1 MNSIPLTS
9 TFVGRARELEQL
21 RATLN
26 RASPT
31 ISVIYGRRRVG
42 KSALIRKTL
51 ERNPAVYFEGLENQ
65 PTSDQLSNFCL
76 QLRKQFPEAAVSV
89 VPKTWREAFLLLE
102 PILKQ
107 RPACVV
113 LDEFQWM
120 ANYRSAI
127 VSDLKMVWEQY
138 LARIPGVSLILCGSI
153 ASFMLKKVVKG
164 SALYGRTDR
173 VIHLREFSLAESGEM
188 RPEYGSEEL
197 LDAYMILGGIPKY
210 LELLAD
216 YPSIY
221 LAIED
226 LAFRENGFL
235 VDEFERIFVSHF
247 GRNEDYAR
255 IVGALA
261 KHSYGMF
268 RKSLS
273 KAAHVDLGGGLSRGL
288 QDLEAA
294 GFIRSIRPIS
304 RPANSRLIK
313 YVLSDPYLRFYHA
326 MMRPELSAI
335 RSGQSTLRF
344 AALTQKPMFHEW
356 RGRAFELACA
366 THAPLIARELGFHGI
381 EYSFGPY
388 FRAANASGAGVQV
401 DLVFDRADN
410 VLTLCEMK
418 CSRRP
423 IGKSI
428 IPEMEQKAALLKA
441 AFPGKTTQNV
451 LVYHGSIASSISSS
465 PYIYKTLNS
474 DVLFS

>member
-235 VDEFERIFVSHF
+235 VDEFERILEEVIKEK
-247 GRNEDYAR
+247 RN
-255 IVGALA
+255 GA
-261 KHSYGMF
+261 
-268 RKSLS
+268 
-273 KAAHVDLGGGLSRGL
+273 
-288 QDLEAA
+288 
-294 GFIRSIRPIS
+294 
-304 RPANSRLIK
+304 
-313 YVLSDPYLRFYHA
+313 
-326 MMRPELSAI
+326 
-335 RSGQSTLRF
+335 
-344 AALTQKPMFHEW
+344 KPK
-356 RGRAFELACA
+356 R
-366 THAPLIARELGFHGI
+366 T
-381 EYSFGPY
+381 
-388 FRAANASGAGVQV
+388 
-401 DLVFDRADN
+401 
-410 VLTLCEMK
+410 
-418 CSRRP
+418 
-423 IGKSI
+423 
-428 IPEMEQKAALLKA
+428 
-441 AFPGKTTQNV
+441 
-451 LVYHGSIASSISSS
+451 
-465 PYIYKTLNS
+465 
-474 DVLFS
+474 